1 MSKQYMTAA
10 EVAEMVGV
18 SSSKAYR
25 IIKELNEQLAA
36 KGYLTIR
43 GKISR
48 AYFCEKWYGL
58 ERMVQGEH
66 I

>member
-43 GKISR
+43 GRISR
-48 AYFCEKWYGL
+48 AYFNEKWYGAS
-58 ERMVQGEH
+58 
-66 I
+66 